1 MSQKNKKSIFITGA
15 ASGIGRAT
23 AMHFAEAGW
32 FVGCFDLNPS
42 GLKSLSEEIGAAN
55 GMFEVLDVTDRT
67 EVQAMLES
75 FYGAAGDRLDILYNN
90 AGIDAKGEFAQ
101 QPFETIEKVLSVN
114 LTAGLGLIHAAIPY
128 LKKTENALCLSTAS
142 ASAIFGAGGLAI
154 YSATKHAI
162 KGLTEA
168 LSVELA
174 ASGVRCSDILPGI
187 IDTGMLAPEVKEL
200 LPKEGMWRVL
210 APSAVA
216 ETAMKAYEGNQ
227 VHYYAPEELKDRDI
241 EVTQNPEQARDDQ
254 LAGRMF

>member
-1 MSQKNKKSIFITGA
+1 MSQESKKSIFITGA

-23 AMHFAEAGW
+23 AIHFAHSGW

-42 GLKSLSEEIGAAN
+42 GLESLATEIGADN
-55 GMFEVLDVTDRT
+55 GVFEVLDVTDRSD
-67 EVQAMLES
+67 VQRKLES
-75 FYGAAGDRLDILYNN
+75 FFAAAGGRLDVLYNN
-90 AGIDAKGEFAQ
+90 AGIDAKGEFAKQ
-101 QPFETIEKVLSVN
+101 HFATIEKVLNVN
-114 LTAGLGLIHAAIPY
+114 LTAGLGLIHAGIPY
-128 LKKTENALCLSTAS
+128 LQKTENSLCLSTAS
-142 ASAIFGAGGLAI
+142 ASAIFGAAGLAI

-187 IDTGMLAPEVKEL
+187 IDTGMLAPEVKAM

-210 APSAVA
+210 APEAVA
-216 ETAMKAYEGNQ
+216 ETAMRAYEGNK

-241 EVTQNPEQARDDQ
+241 DITQNPEQARDDQ